1 MEQATTSKV
10 VSVTREANGVAL
22 IHLNRPPANSYDR
35 GLIDDLNAAIDE
47 IRFDES
53 IGAAILMSD
62 LPKFFSA
69 GADINMFRTVS
80 SKARAMTILHMHEVL
95 LKMEHTP
102 KVFIAAIGGH
112 CLGGGL
118 EIALATDFRFAAE
131 GEYRLGVPEVTLGLL
146 PGNGGTQR
154 LPRLIGRQKAMEL
167 LLTGKP
173 LDPTTATAL
182 GVVDRLVAP
191 DRLLPD
197 AIAFA
202 ASLTAGP
209 TLAIGEI
216 KLVAKQ
222 GLEMALKAAWPSS
235 GPESSGFSKPRTPK
249 RASPP
254 SRRNASPPGKANKL
268 RAHTFTYAPR
278 RPGRLSAR
286 LGSRDFPR
294 VIFLRPAV
302 RIG

>member
-1 MEQATTSKV
+1 MEQATSSKL
-10 VSVTREANGVAL
+10 VSVTRESNGVAL
-22 IHLNRPPANSYDR
+22 IHVNRPPANSYDR

-53 IGAAILMSD
+53 IGAAVLMSD

-173 LDPTTATAL
+173 LDPKTAVAL
-182 GVVDRLVAP
+182 GVVDRLLPP
-191 DRLLPD
+191 DQLLPE

-202 ASLTAGP
+202 ATLAKGP
-209 TLAIGEI
+209 TMAIGEI

-222 GLEMALKAAWPSS
+222 GLEMPLESAL
-235 GPESSGFSKPRTPK
+235 GLE
-249 RASPP
+249 RAGIF
-254 SRRNASPPGKANKL
+254 RLFETADAQEGL
-268 RAHTFTYAPR
+268 RAFAEKRKPSWK
-278 RPGRLSAR
+278 GE
-286 LGSRDFPR
+286 
-294 VIFLRPAV
+294 
-302 RIG
+302 

>member
-1 MEQATTSKV
+1 MEQATTAAKV
-10 VSVTREANGVAL
+10 VSVSKEQDGVAL

-35 GLIDDLNAAIDE
+35 RFIDDLNAAIDE
-47 IRFDES
+47 VRFDES
-53 IGAAILMSD
+53 VAAAVLTSD

-80 SKARAMTILHMHEVL
+80 PKVRAMTILHMHEVL

-102 KVFIAAIGGH
+102 KIFIAAIGGH

-118 EIALATDFRFAAE
+118 EISLATDFRFAAE

-173 LDPTTATAL
+173 LDPKTAASL
-182 GVVDRLVAP
+182 GIVDRLVPA
-191 DRLLPD
+191 DRLLPE
-197 AIAFA
+197 AVAFA
-202 ASLTAGP
+202 ATLASGP

-216 KLVAKQ
+216 KLAAKQ
-222 GLEMALKAAWPSS
+222 GIEMSLESALALERGGIFRLFETADAKEGLDAFA
-235 GPESSGFSKPRTPK
+235 EKRKPTWK
-249 RASPP
+249 
-254 SRRNASPPGKANKL
+254 
-268 RAHTFTYAPR
+268 
-278 RPGRLSAR
+278 GR
-286 LGSRDFPR
+286 
-294 VIFLRPAV
+294 
-302 RIG
+302 

>member
-1 MEQATTSKV
+1 MERATTPKV
-10 VSVTREANGVAL
+10 VSVTRESNGVAL

-53 IGAAILMSD
+53 IGAAVLMSD

-118 EIALATDFRFAAE
+118 EIALATDFRFAAD

-167 LLTGKP
+167 LVTGKP
-173 LDPTTATAL
+173 LDPKTAATL

-191 DRLLPD
+191 DQLLPD
-197 AIAFA
+197 TIAFA
-202 ASLTAGP
+202 AALAAGP
-209 TLAIGEI
+209 RVAVGEI

-222 GLEMALKAAWPSS
+222 GLEMSLESGLALEREGIFRLFETADAKEGLTAFA
-235 GPESSGFSKPRTPK
+235 EKRKPNFK
-249 RASPP
+249 
-254 SRRNASPPGKANKL
+254 GE
-268 RAHTFTYAPR
+268 
-278 RPGRLSAR
+278 
-286 LGSRDFPR
+286 
-294 VIFLRPAV
+294 
-302 RIG
+302 

>member
-10 VSVTREANGVAL
+10 VSLTREGNGVAL
-22 IHLNRPPANSYDR
+22 VHLNRPPANSYDR

-53 IGAAILMSD
+53 IGAAVLTSD

-173 LDPTTATAL
+173 LDPKSAAGL
-182 GVVDRLVAP
+182 GIVDRLVAP
-191 DRLLPD
+191 DRLLPE

-202 ASLTAGP
+202 GTLAGGAP
-209 TLAIGEI
+209 VAIGEI
-216 KLVAKQ
+216 GV
-222 GLEMALKAAWPSS
+222 
-235 GPESSGFSKPRTPK
+235 
-249 RASPP
+249 
-254 SRRNASPPGKANKL
+254 
-268 RAHTFTYAPR
+268 
-278 RPGRLSAR
+278 
-286 LGSRDFPR
+286 
-294 VIFLRPAV
+294 AV
-302 RIG
+302 RDRI

>member
-10 VSVTREANGVAL
+10 VSVTREGNGVAL

-53 IGAAILMSD
+53 IGAAVLMSD

-167 LLTGKP
+167 LVTGKP
-173 LDPTTATAL
+173 LDPKTAVAL
-182 GVVDRLVAP
+182 GVA
-191 DRLLPD
+191 DRLLPPD
-197 AIAFA
+197 QLLPEAIAFA
-202 ASLTAGP
+202 ATLAKGP
-209 TLAIGEI
+209 TMAIGEI
-216 KLVAKQ
+216 KLVAKH
-222 GLEMALKAAWPSS
+222 GLEMPLESAL
-235 GPESSGFSKPRTPK
+235 GLE
-249 RASPP
+249 RAGIF
-254 SRRNASPPGKANKL
+254 RLFETADAQEGL
-268 RAHTFTYAPR
+268 RAFAEKRKPSWK
-278 RPGRLSAR
+278 GE
-286 LGSRDFPR
+286 
-294 VIFLRPAV
+294 
-302 RIG
+302 

>member
-10 VSVTREANGVAL
+10 VSVTREGNGVAL

-47 IRFDES
+47 VRFDES
-53 IGAAILMSD
+53 IGAVVLMSD

-131 GEYRLGVPEVTLGLL
+131 GEFRLGVPEVTLGLL

-167 LLTGKP
+167 LVTGKP
-173 LDPTTATAL
+173 LDPKTAAAL

-191 DRLLPD
+191 DRLLPE

-202 ASLTAGP
+202 ATLAGGP
-209 TLAIGEI
+209 TVAIGEI

-222 GLEMALKAAWPSS
+222 GLEMPLESALALEREGIFRLFETADAKE
-235 GPESSGFSKPRTPK
+235 G
-249 RASPP
+249 
-254 SRRNASPPGKANKL
+254 
-268 RAHTFTYAPR
+268 
-278 RPGRLSAR
+278 LSAFAEKR
-286 LGSRDFPR
+286 KPTFKGE
-294 VIFLRPAV
+294 
-302 RIG
+302 

>member
-1 MEQATTSKV
+1 MEQATASAKV
-10 VSVTREANGVAL
+10 VSVTKESGGVAL

-35 GLIDDLNAAIDE
+35 RFIDDLNAAIDE
-47 IRFDES
+47 IRFDEE
-53 IGAAILMSD
+53 IGAAVLVSD

-69 GADINMFRTVS
+69 GADIGMFRSVT
-80 SKARAMTILHMHEVL
+80 SKVRAMTILHMHEVL

-118 EIALATDFRFAAE
+118 EITLAADFRFAAE

-173 LDPTTATAL
+173 LDPKSAAEL
-182 GVVDRLVAP
+182 GVVDRLVP
-191 DRLLPD
+191 VERLLPE
-197 AIAFA
+197 AVGFA
-202 ASLTAGP
+202 ATLAGGP
-209 TLAIGEI
+209 TAAIGEI

-222 GLEMALKAAWPSS
+222 GLEMSLESGLGLEREGIFRLFETADAKEGLAAFA
-235 GPESSGFSKPRTPK
+235 EKRKPTWK
-249 RASPP
+249 
-254 SRRNASPPGKANKL
+254 GE
-268 RAHTFTYAPR
+268 
-278 RPGRLSAR
+278 
-286 LGSRDFPR
+286 
-294 VIFLRPAV
+294 
-302 RIG
+302 

>member
-1 MEQATTSKV
+1 MEQATTSARV
-10 VSVTREANGVAL
+10 VSVSKEQGGVAL
-22 IHLNRPPANSYDR
+22 VHLNRPPANSYDR
-35 GLIDDLNAAIDE
+35 QFIDDLNAAIDQ
-47 IRFDES
+47 IRFDEA
-53 IGAAILMSD
+53 IGAAVLMSD

-69 GADINMFRTVS
+69 GADIGMFRSVT

-118 EIALATDFRFAAE
+118 EIALAADFRFAAE

-173 LDPTTATAL
+173 LDPKSAAGL
-182 GVVDRLVAP
+182 GIVDRLVAA
-191 DRLLPD
+191 DRLVPE
-197 AIAFA
+197 AIAFGA
-202 ASLTAGP
+202 TLAGGP
-209 TLAIGEI
+209 TVAIGEI

-222 GLEMALKAAWPSS
+222 GLEMSLESALALERGGIFRLFETADAKEGLAAFA
-235 GPESSGFSKPRTPK
+235 EKRKPTWK
-249 RASPP
+249 
-254 SRRNASPPGKANKL
+254 GE
-268 RAHTFTYAPR
+268 
-278 RPGRLSAR
+278 
-286 LGSRDFPR
+286 
-294 VIFLRPAV
+294 
-302 RIG
+302 

>member
-1 MEQATTSKV
+1 MEQATSSKV
-10 VSVTREANGVAL
+10 VSVTRESNGVAL

-53 IGAAILMSD
+53 IGAAVLMSD

-173 LDPTTATAL
+173 LDPKTAGAL
-182 GVVDRLVAP
+182 GVVDRLIPP
-191 DRLLPD
+191 DQLLPE

-202 ASLTAGP
+202 ATLAKGP
-209 TLAIGEI
+209 TMAIGEI

-222 GLEMALKAAWPSS
+222 GLEMPLESALGLEREGIFRLFETADAQE
-235 GPESSGFSKPRTPK
+235 G
-249 RASPP
+249 
-254 SRRNASPPGKANKL
+254 L
-268 RAHTFTYAPR
+268 RAFAEKRKPNFK
-278 RPGRLSAR
+278 GE
-286 LGSRDFPR
+286 
-294 VIFLRPAV
+294 
-302 RIG
+302 

>member
-10 VSVTREANGVAL
+10 VSVTREGNGVAL

-53 IGAAILMSD
+53 IGAAVLMSD

-80 SKARAMTILHMHEVL
+80 SKARAMTILYMHEVL

-173 LDPTTATAL
+173 LDPKTAAAL

-191 DRLLPD
+191 DRLLPE

-202 ASLTAGP
+202 ATLAAGP
-209 TLAIGEI
+209 TVAIGEI
-216 KLVAKQ
+216 KLAAKQ
-222 GLEMALKAAWPSS
+222 GLEMPLESALALERGGIFRLFETADAKE
-235 GPESSGFSKPRTPK
+235 G
-249 RASPP
+249 
-254 SRRNASPPGKANKL
+254 
-268 RAHTFTYAPR
+268 
-278 RPGRLSAR
+278 LSAFAEKR
-286 LGSRDFPR
+286 KPNFKGE
-294 VIFLRPAV
+294 
-302 RIG
+302 

>member
-1 MEQATTSKV
+1 MEQATSSKV
-10 VSVTREANGVAL
+10 VSVTRESNGVAL

-53 IGAAILMSD
+53 IGAAVLMSD

-118 EIALATDFRFAAE
+118 EIALAADFRFAAE

-173 LDPTTATAL
+173 LDPKTAVAV
-182 GVVDRLVAP
+182 GVVDRLLPP
-191 DRLLPD
+191 DQLLPE

-202 ASLTAGP
+202 ATLAKGP
-209 TLAIGEI
+209 TIAIGEI

-222 GLEMALKAAWPSS
+222 GLEMPLESAL
-235 GPESSGFSKPRTPK
+235 GLE
-249 RASPP
+249 RAGIF
-254 SRRNASPPGKANKL
+254 RLFETADAQEGL
-268 RAHTFTYAPR
+268 RAFAEKRKPSWK
-278 RPGRLSAR
+278 GE
-286 LGSRDFPR
+286 
-294 VIFLRPAV
+294 
-302 RIG
+302 

>member
-1 MEQATTSKV
+1 MEQANSSAKG
-10 VSVTREANGVAL
+10 VSVTKGQGGVGL
-22 IHLNRPPANSYDR
+22 LHLHRPPANSYDR
-35 GLIDDLNAAIDE
+35 QFIDDLNAAIDA
-47 IRFDES
+47 IRFDEA
-53 IGAAILMSD
+53 IGAAVLMSD

-69 GADINMFRTVS
+69 GADIGMFRSVT

-95 LKMEHTP
+95 PKMEHTP

-118 EIALATDFRFAAE
+118 EIALAADFRFASE

-173 LDPTTATAL
+173 LDPKSAAEL
-182 GVVDRLVAP
+182 GVVDRLLAP
-191 DRLLPD
+191 DRLLPE

-202 ASLTAGP
+202 ANLAGGP
-209 TLAIGEI
+209 TVAIGEI

-222 GLEMALKAAWPSS
+222 GLEMSLESALALERGGIFRLFETADAKEGLAAFA
-235 GPESSGFSKPRTPK
+235 EKRKPTWK
-249 RASPP
+249 
-254 SRRNASPPGKANKL
+254 GE
-268 RAHTFTYAPR
+268 
-278 RPGRLSAR
+278 
-286 LGSRDFPR
+286 
-294 VIFLRPAV
+294 
-302 RIG
+302 

>member
-53 IGAAILMSD
+53 IGAAVLMSD

-118 EIALATDFRFAAE
+118 EIALAADFRFAAD

-154 LPRLIGRQKAMEL
+154 LPRLIGRQKALEL
-167 LLTGKP
+167 LVTGKP
-173 LDPTTATAL
+173 LDPKTASAL

-202 ASLTAGP
+202 ATLAAGP
-209 TLAIGEI
+209 TVAIGEI

-222 GLEMALKAAWPSS
+222 GIEMSLEGALALERGGIFRLFETADAKE
-235 GPESSGFSKPRTPK
+235 G
-249 RASPP
+249 
-254 SRRNASPPGKANKL
+254 
-268 RAHTFTYAPR
+268 
-278 RPGRLSAR
+278 LSAFAEKR
-286 LGSRDFPR
+286 KPSFKGE
-294 VIFLRPAV
+294 
-302 RIG
+302 

>member
-1 MEQATTSKV
+1 MFRSVTSKV
-10 VSVTREANGVAL
+10 
-22 IHLNRPPANSYDR
+22 
-35 GLIDDLNAAIDE
+35 
-47 IRFDES
+47 
-53 IGAAILMSD
+53 
-62 LPKFFSA
+62 
-69 GADINMFRTVS
+69 
-80 SKARAMTILHMHEVL
+80 RAMTILHMHEVL

-118 EIALATDFRFAAE
+118 EIALAADFRFAAE

-173 LDPTTATAL
+173 LDPASAA
-182 GVVDRLVAP
+182 GFGIVDRLLAP
-191 DRLLPD
+191 DRLLPE

-202 ASLTAGP
+202 AALAGGP

-222 GLEMALKAAWPSS
+222 GLEMSLESALALERGGIFRLFETADAKEGLAAFA
-235 GPESSGFSKPRTPK
+235 EKRKPTWK
-249 RASPP
+249 
-254 SRRNASPPGKANKL
+254 GE
-268 RAHTFTYAPR
+268 
-278 RPGRLSAR
+278 
-286 LGSRDFPR
+286 
-294 VIFLRPAV
+294 
-302 RIG
+302 